1 MPKKVVLAYSGGLD
15 TSVIIPWLKEKRGME
30 VITFSADLGQGEE
43 LDPVRDKAKK
53 SGAVKVYIEDLRE
66 RFLTEFVFPALK
78 ARAAYSNGYLLATAL
93 GRPLIGDPDGTAIH
107 RAFVRW
113 QGHGITVQAGRD
125 ELLFGDQRFVGNVG
139 WRQHG
144 QSFDGLSVRAP
155 LGAQWKLSYAFLES
169 VQRINRATDELS
181 GHLLA
186 LEGDLG
192 GAGKLLLHAE
202 RLDYE
207 SPARRALS
215 SLTWGAEWSGVETF
229 AAGRFLWELEAAAQR
244 DAAKNPR
251 PIDAGYFF
259 ASAGWGWRGW
269 TARAGWERLE
279 GSARKGQFNTPL
291 ATLHKFNGWADRFT
305 ATPID
310 GLDDRYLQLDG
321 QRGAWSWTLAA
332 HDFAAGTGGAS
343 YGREL
348 DLQLLWRP
356 KSGLTF
362 GAKSARYDAR
372 RYGAETTKLWVWT
385 AFSL

>member
-1 MPKKVVLAYSGGLD
+1 MRRIPGSLFVL
-15 TSVIIPWLKEKRGME
+15 
-30 VITFSADLGQGEE
+30 
-43 LDPVRDKAKK
+43 
-53 SGAVKVYIEDLRE
+53 
-66 RFLTEFVFPALK
+66 FLLVTAIA
-78 ARAAYSNGYLLATAL
+78 ARAEEAPSFTLGEALRNSRLIADFRLRFEQVDDDAFTRPAAATTLRSAVGFETGEFRGWQVRLELEDVSVVGADEYANGGFGSANNGVL

-215 SLTWGAEWSGVETF
+215 APQV
-229 AAGRFLWELEAAAQR
+229 
-244 DAAKNPR
+244 
-251 PIDAGYFF
+251 
-259 ASAGWGWRGW
+259 
-269 TARAGWERLE
+269 RLE
-279 GSARKGQFNTPL
+279 SARKGQFNTPL